1 MEAGE
6 EFGVEPYGT
15 EALHVL
21 RAEKG
26 FIAIGDETDG
36 TVTPLD
42 LGLNWAVSKKKA
54 DYLGKRALDL
64 PHLKAENRKELVGLL
79 TEDPNEVLPDGAYAV
94 SKVSEKLPMD
104 MIGQVTSTYWSPTL
118 NRSIAMA
125 LVKKG
130 RAKMGEKITFPL
142 DEGKVVRAEI
152 VDPVFY
158 DKEGERQNV

>member
-1 MEAGE
+1 W
-6 EFGVEPYGT
+6 
-15 EALHVL
+15 
-21 RAEKG
+21 
-26 FIAIGDETDG
+26 TDG

-42 LGLNWAVSKKKA
+42 LGMNWAVSKKKA
-54 DYLGKRALDL
+54 DYLGKRALEL
-64 PHLKAENRKELVGLL
+64 PHLADENRKELVGLL

-94 SKVSEKLPMD
+94 SSVTEKLPMD

-125 LVKKG
+125 LIKKG
-130 RAKMGEKITFPL
+130 RAKMGEKVTFPVA
-142 DEGKVVRAEI
+142 EGKVIRAEI